1 MAVYR
6 FSRQSPNTIRAVPA
20 TPDATPARMG
30 VTFEV
35 VFVGADGV
43 VQKAPV
49 DGDGE
54 GAGLGAGVVAGVV
67 SAVFEGG
74 VGAGVVA
81 GVVGGVFKAGVGT
94 GVVAG
99 VVGAVFGA
107 GVGAGV
113 VAGVVGAVFEARVG
127 TGVVPGVANTPVS
140 SIATIKSRLP
150 AFVVFHDP
158 YVPPAT
164 ASLPSAPADNA
175 YT

>member
-1 MAVYR
+1 
-6 FSRQSPNTIRAVPA
+6 
-20 TPDATPARMG
+20 MG

-54 GAGLGAGVVAGVV
+54 GAGLGA
-67 SAVFEGG
+67 
-74 VGAGVVA
+74 
-81 GVVGGVFKAGVGT
+81 